1 MQLVARWSCRWMLML
16 SPLLVAGC
24 FSPDAETQKPSRPV
38 LVEHPQSLTGQ
49 TGEVFPGTVRAREET
64 DLAFRIAGKILTRR
78 AQAGQQVQ
86 AGEVLATLDPQD
98 VSLNLKAAEA
108 SVSAALADMNLAE
121 AELKRH
127 KDLLDKGYISK
138 SLYDVRDNTYQLA
151 RARYEQAQSSAAVVR
166 NQARYATLT
175 ADKPGLITAVSA
187 EAGQVVAAG
196 QPIFRFASG
205 GEREVIIHV
214 PEGRLDALRK
224 AEKLIVTLW
233 AVPGKVYPA
242 KIREVN
248 LQADRNTRTHE
259 MKVTILQAD
268 DTVQLGMTASVI
280 AGEAV
285 SEGVFIVPLSA
296 LSGAENSKVWVVK
309 DGKTQAVPVK
319 VLRYAET
326 GAIVSGALTPDQWII
341 SAGVQLVSDQE
352 PVQIIERK
360 RTAASGARS

>member
-1 MQLVARWSCRWMLML
+1 MQLFARSWCGWMLML
-16 SPLLVAGC
+16 SPLMLTGC
-24 FSPDAETQKPSRPV
+24 FSPEAETQKPSRPV
-38 LVEHPQSLTGQ
+38 LVEHPQPLTGQ
-49 TGEVFPGTVRAREET
+49 TGEVFPGTVRAREEA

-78 AQAGQQVQ
+78 AQAGQQVK
-86 AGEVLATLDPQD
+86 AGEVLATLDPED

-108 SVSAALADMNLAE
+108 NVSAALADMNLAE

-138 SLYDVRDNTYQLA
+138 SLYDVRENNFQLA
-151 RARYEQAQSSAAVVR
+151 KARHEQAQSSAAVVR
-166 NQARYATLT
+166 NQSRYSTLT
-175 ADKPGLITAVSA
+175 ADKAGLITAVLA

-205 GEREVIIHV
+205 SEREVIIHV

-224 AEKLIVTLW
+224 AEKLAVTLW

-248 LQADRNTRTHE
+248 LQADRSTRTHE

-268 DTVQLGMTASVI
+268 DDVQLGMTASVI

-285 SEGVFIVPLSA
+285 SAGVFIVPLSA
-296 LSGAENSKVWVVK
+296 LSGTEPHKVWAVK
-309 DGKTQAVPVK
+309 DGKAQAVPVQ
-319 VLRYAET
+319 VLRYVET
-326 GAIVSGALTPDQWII
+326 GAIVSGALTPEQWII

-352 PVQIIERK
+352 PVQMIERK